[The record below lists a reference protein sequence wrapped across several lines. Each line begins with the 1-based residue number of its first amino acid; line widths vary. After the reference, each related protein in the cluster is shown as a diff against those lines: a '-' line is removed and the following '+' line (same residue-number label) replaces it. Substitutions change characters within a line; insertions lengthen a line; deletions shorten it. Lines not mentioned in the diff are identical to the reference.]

1 MTVQIRGNRGWSF
14 TFPSLSIPMQS
25 LNSHFFP
32 FRSLSLIPTVNPI
45 SMVICSP
52 DPPRGLLILRHAK
65 LSCSAV
71 DIVNVIRKAAGAMRS
86 LANSQL

>member
-1 MTVQIRGNRGWSF
+1 MEF
-14 TFPSLSIPMQS
+14 YIPTPFH
-25 LNSHFFP
+25 SHAVTQFP
-32 FRSLSLIPTVNPI
+32 FLPVPKCLIPTVNPI